1 MFKLIAL
8 FLTLY
13 SLLMLTGCSTISGVF
28 GHTST
33 EELIKN
39 HQYQK
44 AIDQIMAE
52 NPHNQALLLKIKVL
66 AKKQSKEQS
75 KKINQLVKQKKWGE
89 ARHLLNQLKENQ
101 PNSTSLPSLTLLID
115 KAQHEEERIVNTNRA
130 LAEAKLLNVQFI
142 QQDLFDRIHYNQI
155 NWFSPHQGLVTKK
168 KALAEELLHLSTQ
181 ALLVKDYKNAQK
193 TYEKAIELDK
203 ELGAREITD
212 AIKTGLSEQSNKA
225 INERQES
232 LIRQLYLAID
242 KKDFEYIL
250 KIQSILSNRIF
261 NGPQVARALIKATEI
276 RQEYSKKL
284 DTSASKEYRKG
295 NISTAVTQWQQGLIL
310 TPEEIDIQEK
320 LLRARK
326 VQRKLDKLTSDEN
339 D

>member
-1 MFKLIAL
+1 
-8 FLTLY
+8 
-13 SLLMLTGCSTISGVF
+13 MLTGCTTFSGSF
-28 GHTST
+28 WHTST
-33 EELIKN
+33 EQLIEN
-39 HQYQK
+39 HQYQR
-44 AIDQIMAE
+44 AIDQVIAAA
-52 NPHNQALLLKIKVL
+52 PSDKTLLFKIKTL
-66 AKKQSKEQS
+66 AKNQNKKQSY
-75 KKINQLVKQKKWGE
+75 KINQLIKQKKWGE
-89 ARHLLNQLKENQ
+89 ARHVLEQLKENQ
-101 PNSTSLPSLTLLID
+101 PNAASLPSLTSLID
-115 KAQHEEERIVNTNRA
+115 KAQHEEERIVNTHRA
-130 LAEAKLLNVQFI
+130 LAEAKLLSVQFI

-155 NWFSPHQGLVTKK
+155 NWFSPHQDLVSKK
-168 KALAEELLHLSTQ
+168 RALAEELLHLSTQ

-250 KIQSILSNRIF
+250 KIQDILSNQIF
-261 NGPQVARALIKATEI
+261 NGPQVVRALTKATEI

-295 NISTAVTQWQQGLIL
+295 NISTAVTQWQQALIL
-310 TPEEIDIQEK
+310 TPEEIDIHDK
-320 LLRARK
+320 LLRAQK
-326 VQRKLDKLTSDEN
+326 VQRKLDKLTSDEES
-339 D
+339 